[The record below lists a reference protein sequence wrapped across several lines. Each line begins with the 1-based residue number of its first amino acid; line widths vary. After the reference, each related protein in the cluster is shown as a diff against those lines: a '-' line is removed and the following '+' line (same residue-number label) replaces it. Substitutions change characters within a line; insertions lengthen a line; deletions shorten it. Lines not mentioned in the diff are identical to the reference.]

1 MTEQENILTQ
11 EVENLS
17 QVILKIDN
25 IVWDDTRDP
34 YDIIEEIQDIL
45 REQW

>member
-1 MTEQENILTQ
+1 MAKQENILTQ
-11 EVENLS
+11 EVEDLS
-17 QVILKIDN
+17 RVILKIDN

-34 YDIIEEIQDIL
+34 YDIIEEIQNIL